1 MIIKTK
7 YNIGQ
12 VVYLRTDIE
21 QDARIITGMTIR
33 YSGIIY
39 ALSCGP
45 IETSHYDFEFSVTKN
60 TLITLNVESNLKAH
74 E

>member
-1 MIIKTK
+1 MTIKTK

-21 QDARIITGMTIR
+21 QDARIITGITMR
-33 YSGIIY
+33 YSGVIY
-39 ALSCGP
+39 LLTC
-45 IETSHYDFEFSVTKN
+45 ETLETPHYDFEFSTTRN
-60 TLITLNVESNLKAH
+60 QLITLNIESNLQEH